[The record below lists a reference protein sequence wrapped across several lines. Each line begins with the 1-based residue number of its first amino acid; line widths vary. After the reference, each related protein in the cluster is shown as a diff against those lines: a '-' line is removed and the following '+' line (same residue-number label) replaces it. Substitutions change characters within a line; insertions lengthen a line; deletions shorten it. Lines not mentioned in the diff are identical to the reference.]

1 MIGTAAP
8 TNTKKHKQMQHHA
21 QIGNPRLRRFFSSS
35 SFVSSSS
42 FSNGSTS
49 VVAFDRLRTPS
60 SSLMDCTDFECSV
73 GVSSSGTLKTVFESM
88 CKHTSFT
95 VRCSTFHSPFTSK
108 EQTTYQLYSPS
119 NAKSSS
125 SNASNSSGISD
136 SNEGLADVEGSL
148 CCTLSSQRVGY

>member
-49 VVAFDRLRTPS
+49 VVAFDRFRTPS
-60 SSLMDCTDFECSV
+60 SSLIDCTDLECSV
-73 GVSSSGTLKTVFESM
+73 GVSSNGILKTVFESM
-88 CKHTSFT
+88 CKHTHSTLHLHLKNKQLINST
-95 VRCSTFHSPFTSK
+95 VLARPSRRPRTHQNPLAYPITMTVWRMWKAGFGVHYRRDAQSTGT
-108 EQTTYQLYSPS
+108 
-119 NAKSSS
+119 
-125 SNASNSSGISD
+125 NS
-136 SNEGLADVEGSL
+136 E
-148 CCTLSSQRVGY
+148 